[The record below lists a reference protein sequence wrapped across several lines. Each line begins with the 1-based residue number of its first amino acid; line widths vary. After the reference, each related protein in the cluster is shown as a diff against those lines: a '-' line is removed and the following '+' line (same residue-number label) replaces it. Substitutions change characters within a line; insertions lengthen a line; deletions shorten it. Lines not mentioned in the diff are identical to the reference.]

1 MDGELEEI
9 NNDIKAIEEE
19 ENTVNKN
26 MANMNKKVEKLERKH
41 KERQR
46 DLEQLEAEGVK
57 YMQDKA
63 TIPAEHQERFEAE
76 KQQNIL
82 ERAKLGPE
90 IYDIGKEIERT
101 KEACKEEDLKK
112 DEIWDRLAIKVRDRR
127 LKEEK
132 IVEVEVQLKSLPPQ

>member
-1 MDGELEEI
+1 MTGLAGPFPVPLLTPLYRQHCRRTLESHGLLHHV
-9 NNDIKAIEEE
+9 
-19 ENTVNKN
+19 T
-26 MANMNKKVEKLERKH
+26 H
-41 KERQR
+41 
-46 DLEQLEAEGVK
+46 
-57 YMQDKA
+57 
-63 TIPAEHQERFEAE
+63 HQERFEAE

-90 IYDIGKEIERT
+90 IYDIGEEIERT